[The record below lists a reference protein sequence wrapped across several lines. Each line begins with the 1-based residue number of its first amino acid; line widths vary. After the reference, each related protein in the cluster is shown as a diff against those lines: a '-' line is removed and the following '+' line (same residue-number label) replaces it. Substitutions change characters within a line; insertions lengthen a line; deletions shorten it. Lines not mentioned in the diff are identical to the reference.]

1 MGSVPQILIN
11 REPLPHLTP
20 DVELLG
26 DCDGIINQIC
36 HMLGQGWED
45 PVHSD
50 PLVEISELTPKTE
63 STSTTMTLKTEENN
77 TTAAGSE
84 PTTPSKQEATSG
96 QDEVTSGQV
105 TSGEEAVSAGSE
117 ATSSKPSS
125 LSNEDLAKMYQPKT
139 RPSLAQRLKPNEFL
153 FTSPNRYVFPGA
165 EVIDRDDEAG
175 DSSDDNVDKKNP
187 SNSNDNKDGSD
198 HKNLEINPE
207 NSNPTPSESK
217 KEETEK

>member
-1 MGSVPQILIN
+1 MSKNCFSFLDLHLKISTKFIKIN
-11 REPLPHLTP
+11 AYFSNLR
-20 DVELLG
+20 
-26 DCDGIINQIC
+26 
-36 HMLGQGWED
+36 LGQGWED

-96 QDEVTSGQV
+96 QEEVTSGQV

-139 RPSLAQRLKPNEFL
+139 RPSLAQRLK
-153 FTSPNRYVFPGA
+153 R
-165 EVIDRDDEAG
+165 
-175 DSSDDNVDKKNP
+175 K
-187 SNSNDNKDGSD
+187 
-198 HKNLEINPE
+198 
-207 NSNPTPSESK
+207 
-217 KEETEK
+217 

>member
-1 MGSVPQILIN
+1 MNEYFSNL
-11 REPLPHLTP
+11 R
-20 DVELLG
+20 
-26 DCDGIINQIC
+26 
-36 HMLGQGWED
+36 LGQGWED

-63 STSTTMTLKTEENN
+63 STSTTMTLKTEENK

-96 QDEVTSGQV
+96 QEEV

-139 RPSLAQRLKPNEFL
+139 RPSLAQRLK
-153 FTSPNRYVFPGA
+153 R
-165 EVIDRDDEAG
+165 
-175 DSSDDNVDKKNP
+175 K
-187 SNSNDNKDGSD
+187 
-198 HKNLEINPE
+198 
-207 NSNPTPSESK
+207 
-217 KEETEK
+217 

>member
-1 MGSVPQILIN
+1 MALIPSSIDPSVPQILIN

-96 QDEVTSGQV
+96 QEEVTSGQV

-139 RPSLAQRLKPNEFL
+139 RPSLAQRLK
-153 FTSPNRYVFPGA
+153 R
-165 EVIDRDDEAG
+165 
-175 DSSDDNVDKKNP
+175 K
-187 SNSNDNKDGSD
+187 
-198 HKNLEINPE
+198 
-207 NSNPTPSESK
+207 
-217 KEETEK
+217 